1 MTNREFYAIVANAN
15 ISEEVTKFAKE
26 AESKLDARNEKRRNT
41 PTKAQ
46 EANATLRAD
55 MVKFITEN
63 GAKVAAEVAAE
74 FAVSTQKASALLGQA
89 VSALTD
95 ATHGMTLSA
104 VSLPY
109 YRLIMPYGLKRFVR
123 FAQNVWG
130 VNPEGKNETE
140 IAEEGLKAF
149 EAWMREIGV
158 AMNITELG
166 ATEAMLE
173 KLADAALILEGGYKI
188 LTRDEILAIF
198 RESL

>member
-89 VSALTD
+89 VSAGEIKVADLKVKGKGTVKQY
-95 ATHGMTLSA
+95 SA
-104 VSLPY
+104 L
-109 YRLIMPYGLKRFVR
+109 
-123 FAQNVWG
+123 
-130 VNPEGKNETE
+130 
-140 IAEEGLKAF
+140 
-149 EAWMREIGV
+149 
-158 AMNITELG
+158 
-166 ATEAMLE
+166 
-173 KLADAALILEGGYKI
+173 D
-188 LTRDEILAIF
+188 
-198 RESL
+198 